1 MSVQKPSLLHD
12 GRQFALGGGHNI
24 IRVTDAQARKL
35 PFVPAGS
42 VTFAI
47 NSGESTATF
56 LQNGG
61 CRMSAVRVNTYIEAV
76 TTGILRKLG
85 SLSEVERARVTV
97 GMYIVSFP
105 ANIDKSSP
113 DCVHCHLDSSRYI
126 MLSPRLRPSLSP
138 RLSLS
143 VGPAVC
149 ATVGPAVR
157 APVGPAVPAPFSPA
171 DQVVAGLQLHVYI
184 LLAGA

>member
-1 MSVQKPSLLHD
+1 MQKASLLHD

-24 IRVTDAQARKL
+24 IRVTDAQAHKL
-35 PFVPAGS
+35 PFVTAGS

-61 CRMSAVRVNTYIEAV
+61 CRMSAVRVNTYIDAF
-76 TTGILRKLG
+76 TKGILPKMG
-85 SLSEVERARVTV
+85 SLSELERARVTV

-113 DCVHCHLDSSRYI
+113 DCVQCHLDSSRYI
-126 MLSPRLRPSLSP
+126 ILSPPPPRQTVAPSVP
-138 RLSLS
+138 VGQS
-143 VGPAVC
+143 V
-149 ATVGPAVR
+149 VR
-157 APVGPAVPAPFSPA
+157 APIGPSVRAPTGPA
-171 DQVVAGLQLHVYI
+171 DQVVAGIQLHLYL
-184 LLAGA
+184 LLAGP